1 LCAAF
6 LRQWHFWFWF
16 SIGFSLLL
24 LANNPMAVDN
34 GKGTPL
40 CAADCSCGA
49 TAVEFE
55 DFHAKR
61 LYGAVQLLERDFLS
75 HVGGHN
81 RYDWLTVS
89 EADVR
94 IARKIQSLTRA
105 YRKDGVPLRLI
116 AKAFS
121 AMADRPYFVRDPSY
135 WQSFLVV
142 CVVRGYRA
150 SVQALLDIGVCVHTG
165 VQSVLGWSMWF
176 VTPLDYARDDDIRA
190 MLLAAGAH
198 AHPTRSRFV
207 PAYLFLQRRVV
218 DVAQVNQCRE
228 RWKRWHGRGGRRT
241 WTAVSVC

>member
-1 LCAAF
+1 M
-6 LRQWHFWFWF
+6 
-16 SIGFSLLL
+16 L
-24 LANNPMAVDN
+24 LANNPMAVN
-34 GKGTPL
+34 KGKGSPL

-55 DFHAKR
+55 GYNEKR
-61 LYGAVQLLERDFLS
+61 LYGAVQLLARDFLAS
-75 HVGGHN
+75 VGGQN
-81 RYDWLTVS
+81 RHDWLTVS
-89 EADVR
+89 EADRR

-105 YRKDGVPLRLI
+105 YRKDGVPLRVI

-121 AMADRPYFVRDPSY
+121 AMAERPYVVRDPSF
-135 WQSFLVV
+135 WESFLVV

-176 VTPLDYARDDDIRA
+176 VTPLDYARDDIRA

-228 RWKRWHGRGGRRT
+228 RWRRWHGRAGRRT
-241 WTAVSVC
+241 WTAVSVF